1 MRLTQDNCCALVVDF
16 QEKLM
21 PAMYG
26 RDELQK
32 NVVKLL
38 KGLSLLEIPM
48 LITEQY
54 PKGLG
59 ATLPEIAATAQGAPV
74 IEKTSF
80 GALGNND
87 VLGHIEQLEQFGRR
101 QVLVC
106 GIEAHI
112 CVLQSAMQLLDKGL
126 SPVFVTDCIGSRC
139 QTDLMAAFMR
149 AEREGVQFVSTE
161 MALFELMGAKEH
173 PQFKAISSLIK

>member
-1 MRLTQDNCCALVVDF
+1 MRLTQDNCCALIVDF

-21 PAMYG
+21 PPMYG

-59 ATLPEIAATAQGAPV
+59 ATLPDIVGAAQGAPV
-74 IEKTSF
+74 IAKTAF
-80 GALGNND
+80 GALGDND
-87 VLGHIEQLEQFGRR
+87 VLGHLEQLEQFGRK

-112 CVLQSAMQLLDKGL
+112 CVLQSALQLLDKGL
-126 SPVFVTDCIGSRC
+126 SPIFVTDCIASRH

-161 MALFELMGAKEH
+161 MALFELMGSKEH

>member
-1 MRLTQDNCCALVVDF
+1 MRLTQDNCCALIVDF

-59 ATLPEIAATAQGAPV
+59 ATLPEIVGAAQGAP
-74 IEKTSF
+74 IIAKTEF

-87 VLGHIEQLEQFGRR
+87 VLGHLEQLEQFGRK

-112 CVLQSAMQLLDKGL
+112 CVLQSALQLLDKGF
-126 SPVFVTDCIGSRC
+126 SPVFVTDCIASRH

-161 MALFELMGAKEH
+161 MALFELMGSKEH

>member
-1 MRLTQDNCCALVVDF
+1 MRLTQNNCCAMVVDF

-21 PAMYG
+21 PAMFG

-32 NVVKLL
+32 NVVKLIR
-38 KGLSLLEIPM
+38 GLALLEVPM

-59 ATLPEIAATAQGAPV
+59 ATLPEIAEAAQGVPIIA
-74 IEKTSF
+74 KTAF
-80 GALGNND
+80 GALGAND
-87 VLGHIEQLEQFGRR
+87 VLNHLEQFGRK

-112 CVLQSAMQLLDKGL
+112 CVLQTALQLLDKGF
-126 SPVFVTDCIGSRC
+126 SPIFVTDCIASRH
-139 QTDLMAAFMR
+139 QPDLMAAFMR

-161 MALFELMGAKEH
+161 MALFEIMGSKEH

>member
-1 MRLTQDNCCALVVDF
+1 MRLTQDNCCALIVDF
-16 QEKLM
+16 QERLM

-26 RDELQK
+26 REELQN
-32 NVVKLL
+32 NVVRLL

-59 ATLPEIAATAQGAPV
+59 HMLPELLEAAQGAPV
-74 IEKTSF
+74 IAKTSF
-80 GALGNND
+80 GALENND
-87 VLGHIEQLEQFGRR
+87 VLGHLEQLEQFGRK

-112 CVLQSAMQLLDKGL
+112 CVLQSALQLLDKGL
-126 SPVFVTDCIGSRC
+126 APIFVTDCIASRR
-139 QTDLMAAFMR
+139 QPDLMAAFMR

-161 MALFELMGAKEH
+161 MALFELMGSKEH
-173 PQFKAISSLIK
+173 PQFKAISALIK

>member
-1 MRLTQDNCCALVVDF
+1 MRLTQNNCCALVIDF

-21 PAMYG
+21 PAMLG

-59 ATLPEIAATAQGAPV
+59 TTLPEITQAAEGAPI
-74 IEKTSF
+74 IEKTVF
-80 GALGNND
+80 GALGAND
-87 VLGHIEQLEQFGRR
+87 VLGHLEQLEQFGRK
-101 QVLVC
+101 QVLIC

-112 CVLQSAMQLLDKGL
+112 CVLQTALQLLDKGF
-126 SPVFVTDCIGSRC
+126 SPIFVTDCIASRH
-139 QTDLMAAFMR
+139 QPDLMAAFMR

-161 MALFELMGAKEH
+161 MVLFEIMGSKEH

>member
-1 MRLTQDNCCALVVDF
+1 MRLTQDNCCALVIDF

-26 RDELQK
+26 RDALQQ

-59 ATLPEIAATAQGAPV
+59 ATLPEIAAAAQGAPV
-74 IEKTSF
+74 IGKTSF
-80 GALGNND
+80 GALSNND

-112 CVLQSAMQLLDKGL
+112 CVLQTALQLLDKGL
-126 SPVFVTDCIGSRC
+126 SPIFVTDCIASRH
-139 QTDLMAAFMR
+139 QPDLMAAFMR

-161 MALFELMGAKEH
+161 MALFELVGTKEH

>member
-1 MRLTQDNCCALVVDF
+1 MRLTQDNCCAMIVDF

-21 PAMYG
+21 PAMHG
-26 RDELQK
+26 REALRTS
-32 NVVKLL
+32 VVKLL

-59 ATLPEIAATAQGAPV
+59 GTLPEILEAAQGAPV
-74 IEKTSF
+74 ISKTSF
-80 GALGNND
+80 GALGDND
-87 VLGHIEQLEQFGRR
+87 VLGHLEQLEQFGRR

-112 CVLQSAMQLLDKGL
+112 CVLQTALQLLDKGL
-126 SPVFVTDCIGSRC
+126 SPILVTDCIASRN
-139 QTDLMAAFMR
+139 QTDLMSAFMR

-161 MALFELMGAKEH
+161 MALFELMGGKEH

>member
-1 MRLTQDNCCALVVDF
+1 MRLTQNNCCALVVDF

-26 RDELQK
+26 RDELEK

-48 LITEQY
+48 LLTEQY

-59 ATLPEIAATAQGAPV
+59 ATLPDIAEAAQGAP
-74 IEKTSF
+74 IIAKTAF
-80 GALGNND
+80 GALGSDD
-87 VLGHIEQLEQFGRR
+87 VLGHLEQLEQFGRK

-112 CVLQSAMQLLDKGL
+112 CVLQSALQLLDKGF
-126 SPVFVTDCIGSRC
+126 SPIFVTDCIASRR
-139 QTDLMAAFMR
+139 QPDLMAAFMR

-161 MALFELMGAKEH
+161 MALFEIMGAKEH
-173 PQFKAISSLIK
+173 PQFKAISALIK

>member
-1 MRLTQDNCCALVVDF
+1 MRLTQNNCCALAIDF

-59 ATLPEIAATAQGAPV
+59 ATLPDIAGAAQGAP
-74 IEKTSF
+74 IISKTSF
-80 GALGNND
+80 GALGNDD
-87 VLGHIEQLEQFGRR
+87 VLGHLEQLEQFGRK

-112 CVLQSAMQLLDKGL
+112 CVLQSALQLLDKGF
-126 SPVFVTDCIGSRC
+126 SPVFVTDCIASRH
-139 QTDLMAAFMR
+139 QPDLMAAFMR

-161 MALFELMGAKEH
+161 MALFEIMGSKEH
-173 PQFKAISSLIK
+173 PQFKAISALIR

>member
-1 MRLTQDNCCALVVDF
+1 MRLTQNNCCALVVDF

-21 PAMYG
+21 PAMDS
-26 RDELQK
+26 RDALQK

-38 KGLSLLEIPM
+38 KGLSLLEIPT

-59 ATLPEIAATAQGAPV
+59 STLPDIAQALQGAP
-74 IEKTSF
+74 IIAKTAF
-80 GALGNND
+80 GALGADD
-87 VLGHIEQLEQFGRR
+87 VLSHLERFGQAGRK

-112 CVLQSAMQLLDKGL
+112 CVMQTALQLLDKGF
-126 SPVFVTDCIGSRC
+126 SPIFVTDCIASRH
-139 QTDLMAAFMR
+139 QPDLMAAFMR
-149 AEREGVQFVSTE
+149 AEREGVQFISTE
-161 MALFELMGAKEH
+161 MALFEMMGAKEH
-173 PQFKAISSLIK
+173 PQFKAISALIK